1 MSDNN
6 ELGILARRKIEAE
19 IIKPIY
25 EILVREIG
33 KARAQAV
40 IGEAIEQAA
49 IDAGKAFASKEPN
62 GADIQSFIALQY
74 LWEKDNALD
83 VKVIDADDQQY
94 NYNVN
99 RCRYAEMYHEMGLG
113 EIGHL
118 LSCARDE
125 KFIVGYAPDVELTRT
140 TTIMQGGVLLR
151 LPLSRAEGQAMIRVN
166 AERLWST
173 LNDDGAD
180 RRHAGRRRHPL
191 ALSDEDR
198 RRATCCASGRW
209 SRFSLRVDSMGNMFI
224 RRAGKNPQL
233 APV

>member
-33 KARAQAV
+33 KARAQA
-40 IGEAIEQAA
+40 E
-49 IDAGKAFASKEPN
+49 IDAGKGFASKEPN
-62 GADIQSFIALQY
+62 GANIKSFIALQY
-74 LWEKDNALD
+74 LWEKDNALE

-94 NYNVN
+94 NYNVT

-140 TTIMQGGVLLR
+140 TTIMQGG
-151 LPLSRAEGQAMIRVN
+151 A
-166 AERLWST
+166 
-173 LNDDGAD
+173 
-180 RRHAGRRRHPL
+180 
-191 ALSDEDR
+191 
-198 RRATCCASGRW
+198 CCDFRY
-209 SRFSLRVDSMGNMFI
+209 RCT
-224 RRAGKNPQL
+224 
-233 APV
+233 

>member
-25 EILVREIG
+25 DILVRELG
-33 KARAQAV
+33 KTRAQAV

-49 IDAGKAFASKEPN
+49 VAAGAEFARKEPR
-62 GADIQSFIALQY
+62 GADLRSFVALQY

-83 VKVIDADDQQY
+83 VRVIDNDDEHY
-94 NYNVN
+94 NYDVT

-125 KFIVGYAPDVELTRT
+125 KFIVGYAPQVELTRT
-140 TTIMQGGVLLR
+140 TTVMQGAPCCDFR
-151 LPLSRAEGQAMIRVN
+151 YRVKK
-166 AERLWST
+166 
-173 LNDDGAD
+173 DK
-180 RRHAGRRRHPL
+180 P
-191 ALSDEDR
+191 
-198 RRATCCASGRW
+198 
-209 SRFSLRVDSMGNMFI
+209 
-224 RRAGKNPQL
+224 
-233 APV
+233 

>member
-25 EILVREIG
+25 DILVRDLG
-33 KARAQAV
+33 KARAQAI

-49 IDAGKAFASKEPN
+49 VAAGAQFARNEPQ
-62 GADIQSFIALQY
+62 GADLRSFVALQY

-83 VKVIDADDQQY
+83 VRIIDNDDEHY
-94 NYNVN
+94 NYDVT

-125 KFIVGYAPDVELTRT
+125 KFIVGYAPEVELTRT
-140 TTIMQGGVLLR
+140 TTVMQGAPCCDFR
-151 LPLSRAEGQAMIRVN
+151 YRVKK
-166 AERLWST
+166 
-173 LNDDGAD
+173 DK
-180 RRHAGRRRHPL
+180 P
-191 ALSDEDR
+191 
-198 RRATCCASGRW
+198 
-209 SRFSLRVDSMGNMFI
+209 
-224 RRAGKNPQL
+224 
-233 APV
+233 